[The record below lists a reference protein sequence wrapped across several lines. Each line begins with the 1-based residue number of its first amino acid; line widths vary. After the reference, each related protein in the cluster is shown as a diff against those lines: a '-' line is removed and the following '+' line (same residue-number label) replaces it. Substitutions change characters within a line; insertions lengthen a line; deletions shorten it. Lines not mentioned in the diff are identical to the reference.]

1 MTLQKKGAKTL
12 NTKEKIKNEF
22 AENRDLYVILIVCG
36 IIAILFLI
44 FQKDLTGEDS
54 VFNRNISDI
63 PIVNTVYQF
72 IPKVL
77 ECITIGFVA
86 WVIAK
91 VVRFV
96 IERLFSHSKGGITA
110 AKLFSSFAKYIIA
123 LIALMMM
130 LSALGVNTTALVAS
144 VGILALIIGLGAQSL
159 IADVIAG
166 LFIVFEGEYKVGD
179 IIVID
184 GWRGTVLEI
193 GIRSTRIVDAG
204 GNVKIIN
211 NSTISAV
218 INQTK
223 QLSVAKAYIS
233 IEYGESLQR
242 VELVIKNNLDNIKKN
257 IPQIVEGPFYKGVDA
272 LGESSVDLLF
282 MANCKEEDIYIVQR
296 AMNRELKLL
305 FDENNIN
312 IPFPQIVV
320 NEPVQFEDANLS
332 KKEEKTAAKFV
343 AEQQELS
350 KDMEEVK

>member
-1 MTLQKKGAKTL
+1 MEKK
-12 NTKEKIKNEF
+12 ESIKDKL
-22 AENRDLYVILIVCG
+22 AESKDFYAVLLVCG
-36 IIAILFLI
+36 IFTILFFI
-44 FQKDLTGEDS
+44 FQNDLVGENS
-54 VFNRNISDI
+54 VFNNNISDI
-63 PIVNTVYQF
+63 PIVNNIYHY
-72 IPKVL
+72 IPLVM
-77 ECITIGFVA
+77 ECIAIGFLA
-86 WVIAK
+86 WVIVKA
-91 VVRFV
+91 VQFV
-96 IERLFSHSKGGITA
+96 IEKLFSHSKGGITA
-110 AKLFSSFAKYIIA
+110 AKLFSSFAKYIIW
-123 LIALMMM
+123 LIAIIMM
-130 LSALGVNTTALVAS
+130 LGVLGVNTMALVAS
-144 VGILALIIGLGAQSL
+144 AGIMALIIGLGAQSL

-193 GIRSTRIVDAG
+193 GVRTTRIVDAG

-211 NSTISAV
+211 NHSISAV

-223 QLSVAKAYIS
+223 QLSVAKAYIG

-242 VELVIKNNLDNIKKN
+242 VELVIKDNLENIKKN

-305 FDENNIN
+305 FDANNIS

-320 NEPVQFEDANLS
+320 NEPTTFEDANLS
-332 KKEEKTAAKFV
+332 GHQEKKAAEFV

-350 KDMEEVK
+350 KEMEEVSD

>member
-1 MTLQKKGAKTL
+1 MT
-12 NTKEKIKNEF
+12 TKEKMKNYYT
-22 AENRDLYVILIVCG
+22 ENKDFFWVLVICG
-36 IIAILFLI
+36 IITLLFFI
-44 FQKDLTGEDS
+44 FQNDLVGEDS
-54 VFNRNISDI
+54 VFNKNPTDI
-63 PIVNTVYQF
+63 PLVNTVYHYIPLFIECIAIGFLAWLIIKLVQF
-72 IPKVL
+72 I
-77 ECITIGFVA
+77 
-86 WVIAK
+86 
-91 VVRFV
+91 
-96 IERLFSHSKGGITA
+96 IEKIFSHSKGGITA
-110 AKLFSSFAKYIIA
+110 AKLFGSFAKYIIGLVA
-123 LIALMMM
+123 IIMM
-130 LSALGVNTTALVAS
+130 LGTLGVNTTALVAS
-144 VGILALIIGLGAQSL
+144 AGILALIIGLGAQSL
-159 IADVIAG
+159 IADVVAG

-193 GIRSTRIVDAG
+193 GIRTTRIVDTG

-211 NSTISAV
+211 NHSISAV

-242 VELVIKNNLDNIKKN
+242 VELVIRDNLDNIKKA

-305 FDENNIN
+305 FDANNIS

-320 NEPVQFEDANLS
+320 NEPTRFEDANLTHRDEREA
-332 KKEEKTAAKFV
+332 KKFV
-343 AEQQELS
+343 EQQQEIS
-350 KDMEEVK
+350 KEMEEVAD

>member
-1 MTLQKKGAKTL
+1 M
-12 NTKEKIKNEF
+12 KEKIKNEF
-22 AENRDLYVILIVCG
+22 AENRDLYVVLIICG

-44 FQKDLTGEDS
+44 FQKDLTGENS
-54 VFNRNISDI
+54 IFNDNISDI

-72 IPKVL
+72 IPKIL
-77 ECITIGFVA
+77 QCITIGFLA
-86 WVIAK
+86 WVISK
-91 VVRFV
+91 IVRFV
-96 IERLFSHSKGGITA
+96 IEKLFSHSKGGITA
-110 AKLFSSFAKYIIA
+110 AKLFSSFAKYIIGLVA
-123 LIALMMM
+123 IIMM
-130 LSALGVNTTALVAS
+130 LGTLGVNTTALVAS
-144 VGILALIIGLGAQSL
+144 AGIMALIIGLGAQSL
-159 IADVIAG
+159 IADVVAG

-193 GIRSTRIVDAG
+193 GIRTTRIVDAG

-211 NSTISAV
+211 NHSISAV

-242 VELVIKNNLDNIKKN
+242 VELVIKNNLENIKKN

-305 FDENNIN
+305 FDANNIS
-312 IPFPQIVV
+312 IPFPQVVV
-320 NEPVQFEDANLS
+320 NEPVTFEDANLS
-332 KKEEKTAAKFV
+332 KKQEKTAAKFV

-350 KDMEEVK
+350 KELEEVSD

>member
-1 MTLQKKGAKTL
+1 MD
-12 NTKEKIKNEF
+12 KEKIKNNL
-22 AENRDLYVILIVCG
+22 AENRDLYTVLVICG
-36 IIAILFLI
+36 VITILFLI
-44 FQKDLTGEDS
+44 FQNKLVGEDS
-54 VFNRNISDI
+54 VFNDNISDI
-63 PIVNTVYQF
+63 PVLNTIYHY
-72 IPKVL
+72 IPLVL
-77 ECITIGFVA
+77 ECIVIGFVA
-86 WVIAK
+86 FILVK
-91 VVRFV
+91 VMQFV
-96 IERLFSHSKGGITA
+96 IEKLFSHSKGGITA
-110 AKLFSSFAKYIIA
+110 AKLFASFAKYIIW
-123 LIALMMM
+123 LIALIMM
-130 LSALGVNTTALVAS
+130 LGTLGVNTTALVAS
-144 VGILALIIGLGAQSL
+144 AGIAALIIGLGAQSL

-193 GIRSTRIVDAG
+193 GIRTTRIVDAG

-211 NSTISAV
+211 NSSIQAV

-242 VELVIKNNLDNIKKN
+242 VELVIRDNLDNIKKN

-305 FDENNIN
+305 FDANGIS
-312 IPFPQIVV
+312 IPFPQIVL
-320 NEPVQFEDANLS
+320 NEPTKFEDVNLT
-332 KKEEKTAAKFV
+332 KKEEKQAKKF
-343 AEQQELS
+343 ADDQLEKSKEL
-350 KDMEEVK
+350 EEVQ

>member
-1 MTLQKKGAKTL
+1 M
-12 NTKEKIKNEF
+12 KEKMKKELSESKDF
-22 AENRDLYVILIVCG
+22 YAVLLVCCILT
-36 IIAILFLI
+36 ILFFI
-44 FQKDLTGEDS
+44 FQEKLVGEDS
-54 VFNRNISDI
+54 VFNDNISDI
-63 PIVNTVYQF
+63 PVLNTIYHY
-72 IPKVL
+72 IPLVL
-77 ECITIGFVA
+77 ECIVIGFVA
-86 WVIAK
+86 FLLVK
-91 VVRFV
+91 LVQFV
-96 IERLFSHSKGGITA
+96 IEKLFSHSKGGITA
-110 AKLFSSFAKYIIA
+110 AKLFASFAKYIIW
-123 LIALMMM
+123 LIALIMM
-130 LSALGVNTTALVAS
+130 LGTLGVNTTALVAS
-144 VGILALIIGLGAQSL
+144 AGIAALIIGLGAQSL

-193 GIRSTRIVDAG
+193 GIRTTRIVDAG
-204 GNVKIIN
+204 GNVKIVN
-211 NSTISAV
+211 NSSIHAV

-242 VELVIKNNLDNIKKN
+242 VELVIKNNLDNIKKA

-312 IPFPQIVV
+312 IPFPQIVL
-320 NEPVQFEDANLS
+320 NEPVTFEDANLT
-332 KKEEKTAAKFV
+332 KKQEKTADKFV
-343 AEQQELS
+343 AEQQKLS
-350 KDMEEVK
+350 KEMEEISE

>member
-12 NTKEKIKNEF
+12 DKEKIKNNL
-22 AENRDLYVILIVCG
+22 AENRDLYTVLVICG
-36 IIAILFLI
+36 VITILFLV
-44 FQKDLTGEDS
+44 FQTKLVGEDS
-54 VFNRNISDI
+54 IFNDNISDI

-72 IPKVL
+72 IPKIL
-77 ECITIGFVA
+77 ECIAIGFLA
-86 WVIAK
+86 FLIIK
-91 VVRFV
+91 VVQFLV
-96 IERLFSHSKGGITA
+96 EKAFSHSKGGITA

-242 VELVIKNNLDNIKKN
+242 VELVIKNNLEVIKKN

-312 IPFPQIVV
+312 IPFPQVVV

-332 KKEEKTAAKFV
+332 KKQEKTADKFV
-343 AEQQELS
+343 AEQQQLS
-350 KDMEEVK
+350 KEMEEISS

>member
-1 MTLQKKGAKTL
+1 M
-12 NTKEKIKNEF
+12 KEKIKNEF
-22 AENRDLYVILIVCG
+22 AENRDLYVVLIICG

-44 FQKDLTGEDS
+44 FQKDLTGENS
-54 VFNRNISDI
+54 IFNDNISDI

-72 IPKVL
+72 IPKIL
-77 ECITIGFVA
+77 QCITIGFLA
-86 WVIAK
+86 WVISK
-91 VVRFV
+91 IVRFI
-96 IERLFSHSKGGITA
+96 IEKLFSHSKGGITA
-110 AKLFSSFAKYIIA
+110 AKLFSSFAKYIIGLVA
-123 LIALMMM
+123 IIMM
-130 LSALGVNTTALVAS
+130 LGTLGVNTTALVAS
-144 VGILALIIGLGAQSL
+144 AGIMALIIGLGAQSL
-159 IADVIAG
+159 IADVVAG

-193 GIRSTRIVDAG
+193 GIRTTRIVDAG

-211 NSTISAV
+211 NHSISAV

-242 VELVIKNNLDNIKKN
+242 VELVIKNNLENIKKN

-296 AMNRELKLL
+296 ALNRELKLL
-305 FDENNIN
+305 FDANNIS

-320 NEPVQFEDANLS
+320 NEPVTFEDANLS
-332 KKEEKTAAKFV
+332 KKQEKTAAKFV

-350 KDMEEVK
+350 KEMEEVSD

>member
-1 MTLQKKGAKTL
+1 MSM
-12 NTKEKIKNEF
+12 KEKMKKELSESKDF
-22 AENRDLYVILIVCG
+22 YAVLLICAVLT
-36 IIAILFLI
+36 ILFFV
-44 FQKDLTGEDS
+44 FQEKLVGEDS
-54 VFNRNISDI
+54 VFNDNISDI
-63 PIVNTVYQF
+63 PVVNTIYHY
-72 IPKVL
+72 IPLVL
-77 ECITIGFVA
+77 ECIVIGFVA
-86 WVIAK
+86 FLLVK
-91 VVRFV
+91 LVQFV
-96 IERLFSHSKGGITA
+96 IEKLFSHSKGGITA
-110 AKLFSSFAKYIIA
+110 AKLFASFAKYIIW
-123 LIALMMM
+123 LIALIMM
-130 LSALGVNTTALVAS
+130 LGTLGVNTTALVAS
-144 VGILALIIGLGAQSL
+144 AGIAALIIGLGAQSL

-193 GIRSTRIVDAG
+193 GIRTTRIVDTG

-211 NSTISAV
+211 NHSISAV

-242 VELVIKNNLDNIKKN
+242 VELVIRDNLAKIKEA

-305 FDENNIN
+305 FDANNIS

-320 NEPVQFEDANLS
+320 NEPTQFEDANLTHRDEREA
-332 KKEEKTAAKFV
+332 KKFV
-343 AEQQELS
+343 EQQQEISKEL
-350 KDMEEVK
+350 EEVAD

>member
-1 MTLQKKGAKTL
+1 
-12 NTKEKIKNEF
+12 
-22 AENRDLYVILIVCG
+22 
-36 IIAILFLI
+36 
-44 FQKDLTGEDS
+44 
-54 VFNRNISDI
+54 
-63 PIVNTVYQF
+63 
-72 IPKVL
+72 
-77 ECITIGFVA
+77 
-86 WVIAK
+86 
-91 VVRFV
+91 
-96 IERLFSHSKGGITA
+96 
-110 AKLFSSFAKYIIA
+110 
-123 LIALMMM
+123 
-130 LSALGVNTTALVAS
+130 VNTTALVAS
-144 VGILALIIGLGAQSL
+144 VGIMALIIGLGAQSL

-211 NSTISAV
+211 NHAISAV

-223 QLSVAKAYIS
+223 QLSVAKAYIG

-242 VELVIKNNLDNIKKN
+242 VELVIKNNLANIKKN

-305 FDENNIN
+305 FDQNNIN
-312 IPFPQIVV
+312 IPFPQVVV
-320 NEPVQFEDANLS
+320 NDPVTFDDANLT
-332 KKEEKTAAKFV
+332 KKDEKTAAKFV
-343 AEQQELS
+343 AEQQEKS
-350 KDMEEVK
+350 KDMEEISE

>member
-1 MTLQKKGAKTL
+1 M
-12 NTKEKIKNEF
+12 KEKIKNEF
-22 AENRDLYVILIVCG
+22 AENRDLYVVLIICG

-44 FQKDLTGEDS
+44 FQKDLTGENS
-54 VFNRNISDI
+54 IFNDNISDI

-72 IPKVL
+72 IPKIL
-77 ECITIGFVA
+77 QCITIGFLA
-86 WVIAK
+86 WVISK
-91 VVRFV
+91 IVRFI
-96 IERLFSHSKGGITA
+96 IEKLFSHSKGGITA
-110 AKLFSSFAKYIIA
+110 AKLFSSFAKYIIGLVA
-123 LIALMMM
+123 IIMM
-130 LSALGVNTTALVAS
+130 LGTLGVNTTALVAS
-144 VGILALIIGLGAQSL
+144 AGIMALIIGLGAQSL
-159 IADVIAG
+159 IADVVAG

-193 GIRSTRIVDAG
+193 GIRTTRIVDAG

-211 NSTISAV
+211 NHSISAV

-242 VELVIKNNLDNIKKN
+242 VELVIKNNLENIKKN

-282 MANCKEEDIYIVQR
+282 MATCKEEDIYIVQR
-296 AMNRELKLL
+296 ALNRELKLL
-305 FDENNIN
+305 FDANNIS

-320 NEPVQFEDANLS
+320 NEPVTFEDANLS
-332 KKEEKTAAKFV
+332 KKQEKTAAKFV

-350 KDMEEVK
+350 KEMEEVSD

>member
-312 IPFPQIVV
+312 IPFPQVVV

>member
-1 MTLQKKGAKTL
+1 M
-12 NTKEKIKNEF
+12 KEKMKKELSESKDF
-22 AENRDLYVILIVCG
+22 YAVLLICAVLT
-36 IIAILFLI
+36 ILFFVFQEKLI
-44 FQKDLTGEDS
+44 GEDS
-54 VFNRNISDI
+54 VFNDNISDI
-63 PIVNTVYQF
+63 PVVNTIYHY
-72 IPKVL
+72 IPLVL
-77 ECITIGFVA
+77 ECVVIGFVA
-86 WVIAK
+86 FILVK
-91 VVRFV
+91 VVQFV
-96 IERLFSHSKGGITA
+96 IEKLFSHSKGGITA
-110 AKLFSSFAKYIIA
+110 AKLFASFAKYIIW
-123 LIALMMM
+123 LIALIMM
-130 LSALGVNTTALVAS
+130 LGTLGVNTTALVAS
-144 VGILALIIGLGAQSL
+144 AGIAALIIGLGAQSL

-193 GIRSTRIVDAG
+193 GIRTTRIVDAG
-204 GNVKIIN
+204 GNVKIVN
-211 NSTISAV
+211 NSSIHAV

-223 QLSVAKAYIS
+223 QLSVAKAYIG

-305 FDENNIN
+305 FDANNIS

-320 NEPVQFEDANLS
+320 NEPTTFEDADLS
-332 KKEEKTAAKFV
+332 KKQEKSANKFV
-343 AEQQELS
+343 AEQQVLS
-350 KDMEEVK
+350 KELEEISE

>member
-1 MTLQKKGAKTL
+1 MSM
-12 NTKEKIKNEF
+12 KEKIKNEF
-22 AENRDLYVILIVCG
+22 AENRDLYVVLIVCG

-44 FQKDLTGEDS
+44 FQKDLTGENS
-54 VFNRNISDI
+54 IFNDNISDI

-72 IPKVL
+72 IPKIL
-77 ECITIGFVA
+77 QCITIGFLA
-86 WVIAK
+86 WVISK
-91 VVRFV
+91 IVRFI
-96 IERLFSHSKGGITA
+96 IEKLFSHSKGGITA
-110 AKLFSSFAKYIIA
+110 AKLFSSFAKYIIGLVA
-123 LIALMMM
+123 IIMM
-130 LSALGVNTTALVAS
+130 LGTLGVNTTALVAS
-144 VGILALIIGLGAQSL
+144 AGIMALIIGLGAQSL
-159 IADVIAG
+159 IADVVAG

-193 GIRSTRIVDAG
+193 GIRTTRIVDAG

-211 NSTISAV
+211 NHSISAV

-242 VELVIKNNLDNIKKN
+242 VELVIKNNLENIKKN

-296 AMNRELKLL
+296 ALNRELKLL
-305 FDENNIN
+305 FDANNIS
-312 IPFPQIVV
+312 IPFPQVVV
-320 NEPVQFEDANLS
+320 NEPVTFEDANLS
-332 KKEEKTAAKFV
+332 KKQEKTAAKFV

-350 KDMEEVK
+350 KEMEEVSD

>member
-1 MTLQKKGAKTL
+1 MDKQ
-12 NTKEKIKNEF
+12 KIKNNI
-22 AENRDLYVILIVCG
+22 AENRDFYAVLLICG
-36 IIAILFLI
+36 IVTILFLI
-44 FQKDLTGEDS
+44 FQRDLTGEGS
-54 VFNRNISDI
+54 VFNKEICDI
-63 PIVNTVYQF
+63 PIVNTVYQY
-72 IPKVL
+72 IPKIL
-77 ECITIGFVA
+77 ECIAIGFLAFIIIKIVQFLVEKA
-86 WVIAK
+86 
-91 VVRFV
+91 
-96 IERLFSHSKGGITA
+96 FSHSKGGITA
-110 AKLFSSFAKYIIA
+110 AKLFSSFAKYVIAVIA
-123 LIALMMM
+123 LIMM

-144 VGILALIIGLGAQSL
+144 VGIIALIIGLGAQSL

-211 NSTISAV
+211 NSSIHAV

-242 VELVIKNNLDNIKKN
+242 VELVIKNNLEKIKKN

-312 IPFPQIVV
+312 IPFPQVVV
-320 NEPVQFEDANLS
+320 NEPVSFEDANLS

-350 KDMEEVK
+350 KDMEEISE

>member
-1 MTLQKKGAKTL
+1 M
-12 NTKEKIKNEF
+12 KEKIKKSW
-22 AENRDLYVILIVCG
+22 AESKDLYAVLLICG
-36 IIAILFLI
+36 VFTILFFI
-44 FQKDLTGEDS
+44 FQNDLVGEGS
-54 VFNRNISDI
+54 VFNDNISDI
-63 PIVNTVYQF
+63 PIVNNVYHY
-72 IPKVL
+72 IPLVM
-77 ECITIGFVA
+77 ECIAIGFLA
-86 WVIAK
+86 WVVIK
-91 VVRFV
+91 VVQFV
-96 IERLFSHSKGGITA
+96 IEKLFSHSKGGITA
-110 AKLFSSFAKYIIA
+110 AKLFSSFAKYVIA
-123 LIALMMM
+123 LIALIMM
-130 LSALGVNTTALVAS
+130 LSVLGVNTTALVAS
-144 VGILALIIGLGAQSL
+144 VGIMALIIGLGAQSL

-193 GIRSTRIVDAG
+193 GIRTTRIVDAG

-211 NSTISAV
+211 NSSIHAV

-242 VELVIKNNLDNIKKN
+242 VELVIRDNLDNIKKN

-305 FDENNIN
+305 FDANGIS
-312 IPFPQIVV
+312 IPFPQIVL
-320 NEPVQFEDANLS
+320 NEPTKFEDVNLT
-332 KKEEKTAAKFV
+332 KKEEKQAKKF
-343 AEQQELS
+343 ADDQLEKSKEL
-350 KDMEEVK
+350 EELQ

>member
-1 MTLQKKGAKTL
+1 M
-12 NTKEKIKNEF
+12 KEKIKKSW
-22 AENRDLYVILIVCG
+22 AESKDLYAVLLICG
-36 IIAILFLI
+36 VFTILFFI
-44 FQKDLTGEDS
+44 FQNDLVGEGS
-54 VFNRNISDI
+54 VFNDNISDI
-63 PIVNTVYQF
+63 PIVNNVYHY
-72 IPKVL
+72 IPLVM
-77 ECITIGFVA
+77 ECIAIGFLA
-86 WVIAK
+86 WVVIK
-91 VVRFV
+91 VVQFV
-96 IERLFSHSKGGITA
+96 IEKLFSHSKGGITA
-110 AKLFSSFAKYIIA
+110 AKLFSSFAKYVIA
-123 LIALMMM
+123 LIALIMM
-130 LSALGVNTTALVAS
+130 LSVLGVNTTALVAS
-144 VGILALIIGLGAQSL
+144 VGIMALIIGLGAQSL

-211 NSTISAV
+211 NSSIHAV

-223 QLSVAKAYIS
+223 QLSVAKAYIG

-305 FDENNIN
+305 FDQNNIS
-312 IPFPQIVV
+312 IPFPQVVV
-320 NEPVQFEDANLS
+320 NEPTTFEDANLS

-350 KDMEEVK
+350 KDMEEVSE

>member
-1 MTLQKKGAKTL
+1 MNA
-12 NTKEKIKNEF
+12 KEKIKNSW
-22 AENRDLYVILIVCG
+22 AESKDLYVVLIICG
-36 IIAILFLI
+36 ILTALFFI
-44 FQKDLTGEDS
+44 FQTDIVGEDS

-63 PIVNTVYQF
+63 PILNTAYHY
-72 IPKVL
+72 IPLVL
-77 ECITIGFVA
+77 ECIAIGFLA
-86 WVIAK
+86 WVIIK
-91 VVRFV
+91 IVQFL
-96 IERLFSHSKGGITA
+96 IEKIFSHSKGGITA
-110 AKLFSSFAKYIIA
+110 AKLFASFAKYIIA
-123 LIALMMM
+123 IIALIMM
-130 LSALGVNTTALVAS
+130 LGTLGVNTMALVAS
-144 VGILALIIGLGAQSL
+144 AGILALIIGLGAQSL

-193 GIRSTRIVDAG
+193 GIRTTRIVDAG
-204 GNVKIIN
+204 GNVKIVN
-211 NSTISAV
+211 NSSIQAV

-223 QLSVAKAYIS
+223 QLSVAKAYIG

-305 FDENNIN
+305 FDANNIN
-312 IPFPQIVV
+312 IPFPQVVV
-320 NEPVQFEDANLS
+320 NEPATFEDADLS
-332 KKEEKTAAKFV
+332 KKEEKTANKFV
-343 AEQQELS
+343 AEQQQLS
-350 KDMEEVK
+350 KEMEEVSE

>member
-1 MTLQKKGAKTL
+1 MDKQ
-12 NTKEKIKNEF
+12 KIKNNI
-22 AENRDLYVILIVCG
+22 AENRDFYAVLLICG
-36 IIAILFLI
+36 IVTILFLI
-44 FQKDLTGEDS
+44 FQRDLTGEGS
-54 VFNRNISDI
+54 VFNKEICDI
-63 PIVNTVYQF
+63 PIVNTVYQY
-72 IPKVL
+72 IPKIL
-77 ECITIGFVA
+77 ECIAIGFLA
-86 WVIAK
+86 FVIIK
-91 VVRFV
+91 VVQYIV
-96 IERLFSHSKGGITA
+96 EKAFSHSKGGITA
-110 AKLFSSFAKYIIA
+110 AKLFSSFAKYVIAVIA
-123 LIALMMM
+123 LIMM

-144 VGILALIIGLGAQSL
+144 VGIIALIIGLGAQSL

-211 NSTISAV
+211 NSSIHAV

-223 QLSVAKAYIS
+223 QLSVAKAYIG

-242 VELVIKNNLDNIKKN
+242 VELVIKNNLDTIKKN

-305 FDENNIN
+305 FDQNNIN
-312 IPFPQIVV
+312 IPFPQVVV
-320 NEPVQFEDANLS
+320 NEPVAFEDVSLT
-332 KKEEKTAAKFV
+332 KKDEKNAAKFV
-343 AEQQELS
+343 AEQQEKS
-350 KDMEEVK
+350 KDMEEISE

>member
-1 MTLQKKGAKTL
+1 M
-12 NTKEKIKNEF
+12 KEKIKNEF
-22 AENRDLYVILIVCG
+22 AENRDLYVVLIICG

-44 FQKDLTGEDS
+44 FQKDLTGENS
-54 VFNRNISDI
+54 IFNDNISDI

-72 IPKVL
+72 IPKIL
-77 ECITIGFVA
+77 QCITIGFLA
-86 WVIAK
+86 WVISK
-91 VVRFV
+91 IVRFV
-96 IERLFSHSKGGITA
+96 IEKLFSHSKGGITA
-110 AKLFSSFAKYIIA
+110 AKLFSSFAKYIIGLVA
-123 LIALMMM
+123 IIMM
-130 LSALGVNTTALVAS
+130 LGTLGVNTTALVAS
-144 VGILALIIGLGAQSL
+144 AGIMALIIGLGAQSL
-159 IADVIAG
+159 IADVVAG

-193 GIRSTRIVDAG
+193 GIRTTRIVDAG

-211 NSTISAV
+211 NHSISAV

-242 VELVIKNNLDNIKKN
+242 VELVIKNNLENIKKN

-305 FDENNIN
+305 FDANNLS
-312 IPFPQIVV
+312 IPFPQVVV
-320 NEPVQFEDANLS
+320 NEPVTFEDANLS
-332 KKEEKTAAKFV
+332 KKQEKTAAKFV

-350 KDMEEVK
+350 KELEEVSD

>member
-1 MTLQKKGAKTL
+1 MNKKGARTL
-12 NTKEKIKNEF
+12 DKKKVKNNI
-22 AENRDLYVILIVCG
+22 AENRDLYAVLLICGVIT
-36 IIAILFLI
+36 ILFLI

-54 VFNRNISDI
+54 VFNKSISDI
-63 PIVNTVYQF
+63 PIIDTVYQF

-77 ECITIGFVA
+77 ECIAIGFLA
-86 WVIAK
+86 YLIIK
-91 VVRFV
+91 VVQFLV
-96 IERLFSHSKGGITA
+96 EKAFSHSKGGITA
-110 AKLFSSFAKYIIA
+110 AKLFSSFAKYVIA
-123 LIALMMM
+123 LIALIMM

-211 NSTISAV
+211 NSSIQAV

-223 QLSVAKAYIS
+223 QLSVAKAYIG

-305 FDENNIN
+305 FDQNNIN
-312 IPFPQIVV
+312 IPFPQVVV
-320 NEPVQFEDANLS
+320 NEPVTFEDANLT
-332 KKEEKTAAKFV
+332 KKDEKTAAKFV
-343 AEQQELS
+343 AEQQEKS
-350 KDMEEVK
+350 KDMEEVME